1 MPDTQ
6 STVVIVEVTP
16 EQAARTA
23 ARFWWVLLVAGLI
36 SLGFGVWIVFEPT
49 HAARTVA
56 VLLGLWL
63 AVVGLVDL
71 VHAGS
76 ARHRGSAIL
85 SGIILIAL
93 GAVMIFK
100 PNLPIKIVAIL
111 FGIAILLGGIVRIV
125 SAIADRSYGWG
136 WRLVLGL
143 ISATLGIVI
152 IIWPTAT
159 VGVVFWIAGLCAML
173 TGIAWIIASFGLRKA
188 PERVA
193 AGATSAPF

>member
-1 MPDTQ
+1 MSDTQ
-6 STVVIVEVTP
+6 STIVIVEVTP

-23 ARFWWVLLVAGLI
+23 AKFWWVLLVAGLI
-36 SLGFGVWIVFEPT
+36 SLGFGIWIVSEPT
-49 HAARTVA
+49 KAAHTVA

-71 VHAGS
+71 IHAGS
-76 ARHRGSAIL
+76 ARHRGSAVL

-111 FGIAILLGGIVRIV
+111 FGIAILIGGIVRIV

-143 ISATLGIVI
+143 IGTTLGIVI
-152 IIWPTAT
+152 IVWPTAT
-159 VGVVFWIAGLCAML
+159 VGVVFWIAGLCAIL
-173 TGIAWIIASFGLRKA
+173 TGIAWIIASFGMRKA

>member
-1 MPDTQ
+1 MSDTQ
-6 STVVIVEVTP
+6 STVVLVEVTP

-23 ARFWWVLLVAGLI
+23 ASFWWVLLVAGLI
-36 SLGFGVWIVFEPT
+36 SLGFGIWIVFEPT
-49 HAARTVA
+49 RAAHTVA
-56 VLLGLWL
+56 VLLGIWL
-63 AVVGLVDL
+63 AVVGVVDL

-100 PNLPIKIVAIL
+100 PHLPVKIVAIL
-111 FGIAILLGGIVRIV
+111 FGLAILLGGIVRIV
-125 SAIADRSYGWG
+125 SAITDRSYGWG

-143 ISATLGIVI
+143 IGAALGIVI
-152 IIWPTAT
+152 IVWPTAT

-173 TGIAWIIASFGLRKA
+173 TGIAWIIASFGMRKA

-193 AGATSAPF
+193 AGAASAPF

>member
-1 MPDTQ
+1 MADTQ
-6 STVVIVEVTP
+6 STIVVLEVTP

-23 ARFWWVLLVAGLI
+23 ARFWWVLLVAGLL
-36 SLGFGVWIVFEPT
+36 SLAFGIWIVFEPV
-49 HAARTVA
+49 HAAHTVA

-63 AVVGLVDL
+63 LVVGIVDL

-76 ARHRGSAIL
+76 ARHRGSAVL

-93 GAVMIFK
+93 GIVLVFK
-100 PNLPIKIVAIL
+100 PNLPVKVVAIL
-111 FGIAILLGGIVRIV
+111 FGIAILIGGIVRIV

-143 ISATLGIVI
+143 ISTTLGIVI
-152 IIWPTAT
+152 VIWPTAT
-159 VGVVFWIAGLCAML
+159 VGVVFWIAGICAML
-173 TGIAWIIASFGLRKA
+173 TGIAWIVASFGLRRA

-193 AGATSAPF
+193 AGDTVAPF